1 MADEEIY
8 MNVAAVKEMANKF
21 NGMNDKLEQT
31 SKTLQAAIMMLK
43 ATAFIGMGGTAA
55 YAAYLEKLKPQI
67 DQYAARCSEM
77 SQDLVKSAEAYERGD
92 QQGAARFH

>member
-1 MADEEIY
+1 MANEEIF
-8 MNVAAVKEMANKF
+8 MNVAAVKNMAAKF
-21 NGMNDKLEQT
+21 TDMNDKLEQA
-31 SKTLQAAIMMLK
+31 SKSLQAAITVLK

-67 DQYAARCSEM
+67 DQYAARCEEM
-77 SQDLVKSAEAYERGD
+77 SQDLIKSAEAYERGD